1 MSPLDKAI
9 ELCGGVGK
17 LAAAI
22 GISQSAVSN
31 WRARGTSPEPVN
43 CVAIEQA
50 TDGAVTRQDL
60 RPSDWHLIWPELAS
74 KEAA

>member
-1 MSPLDKAI
+1 MSPLDKVI
-9 ELCGGVGK
+9 DLCGGVGK

-50 TDGAVTRQDL
+50 TDA
-60 RPSDWHLIWPELAS
+60 PSPAGPAPVRLAQNL
-74 KEAA
+74 A